1 MPFTATLT
9 QTEPDAVI
17 TLVGELDSSTAATFR
32 STIEDAVATE
42 PQRLLLEM
50 SGLTYLS
57 SAGLRCLVFARQKMG
72 SDVDIVLIATR
83 PAVRET
89 IDMTG
94 FQYSVQFTDQA
105 EV

>member
-1 MPFTATLT
+1 MPFTASLT
-9 QTEPDAVI
+9 RTEPDAVI
-17 TLVGELDSSTAATFR
+17 ALVGELDSSTAPTFR
-32 STIEDAVATE
+32 SAIEDAVATE

-50 SGLTYLS
+50 SGLSYLS

-72 SDVDIVLIATR
+72 ENVDIVLVGTR

-89 IDMTG
+89 IEMTG
-94 FQYSVQFTDQA
+94 FQYSVQFADQA